1 MDPEARNKE
10 EKPEEAAD
18 QFQTKLETRSR
29 VSATSRTSA
38 KSDIVKARLTF
49 AEKEARLKVHE
60 AALKEEEAVILAR
73 LARQRAEI
81 QAELC
86 LERKVLEQ
94 LEEDASDSH
103 SLKSGSVVSSVQF
116 PPMQTEE
123 PEDITKKYVESVC
136 SMKDEDLHTG
146 HAIGK
151 FLLKRR
157 CQFKD

>member
-1 MDPEARNKE
+1 
-10 EKPEEAAD
+10 
-18 QFQTKLETRSR
+18 L
-29 VSATSRTSA
+29 
-38 KSDIVKARLTF
+38 I
-49 AEKEARLKVHE
+49 
-60 AALKEEEAVILAR
+60 EEEAVVLAC

-116 PPMQTEE
+116 PPRQTEE
-123 PEDITKKYVESVC
+123 PEDRTKKYVESVC
-136 SMKDEDLHTG
+136 SMKDKDLHTG

-151 FLLKRR
+151 FLLKKR